1 MSISLLVIILLI
13 VFVLYRY
20 FSLTSS
26 FYISP
31 DAVPDYL
38 KKHKSILFDV
48 RSQSERLKSRHF
60 LSRHLP
66 IDRLVFDLERLV
78 PNKDQPLVFCC
89 KRGIRS
95 HGAVVIAKDLGY
107 TKVSYTGNC
116 DDIV

>member
-1 MSISLLVIILLI
+1 MVIILLI
-13 VFVLYRY
+13 VFVLYRS
-20 FSLTSS
+20 FSPTSS
-26 FYISP
+26 FISP
-31 DAVPDYL
+31 DTVPDYL
-38 KKHKSILFDV
+38 RKHKALLFDV
-48 RSQSERLKSRHF
+48 RSQSERLESRHS

-66 IDRLVFDLERLV
+66 INRLVFDLERLV

-95 HGAVVIAKDLGY
+95 HGAAVIAKDLGY